1 VAESGFPGFE
11 ATSWNALLAPAGT
24 PPDAVR
30 RLNALVNGY
39 LKSDKGRQ
47 DLAKFD
53 MQAGGGSPDDLKAFM
68 ASEVAKWGPIF
79 KAANI
84 TME

>member
-1 VAESGFPGFE
+1 ME
-11 ATSWNALLAPAGT
+11 TS
-24 PPDAVR
+24 
-30 RLNALVNGY
+30 
-39 LKSDKGRQ
+39 
-47 DLAKFD
+47 
-53 MQAGGGSPDDLKAFM
+53 GGSPDDLKAFM